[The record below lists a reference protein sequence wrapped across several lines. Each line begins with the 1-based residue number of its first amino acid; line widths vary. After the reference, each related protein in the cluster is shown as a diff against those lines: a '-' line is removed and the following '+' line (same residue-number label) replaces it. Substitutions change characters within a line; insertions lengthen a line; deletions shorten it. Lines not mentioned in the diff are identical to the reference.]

1 MNNQLNSQFPPQE
14 ITYDKETN
22 KKANILSLISIFLL
36 YLNIGVALV
45 FEYLKIEMN
54 DLIENVTGI
63 FPLIGLI
70 MMVYVRVKYPKNV
83 LGKVSMWLY
92 IATFV
97 ISIVLFVVA
106 IVACG
111 ITFVACVEGCGRIG

>member
-14 ITYDKETN
+14 IAYDKETN

-97 ISIVLFVVA
+97 ISIVLLVVA

>member
-14 ITYDKETN
+14 IAYDKETN

-97 ISIVLFVVA
+97 ISIILLVVA
-106 IVACG
+106 IVTCG
-111 ITFVACVEGCGRIG
+111 ITFVACVEGCERIG